1 MLKMICGAILC
12 VCLGY
17 IGLEIK
23 KVYAVRVR
31 YLEDYTAFINELIE
45 EISFFESPIGK
56 FVEGIK
62 EFKKK
67 EFRKTLDEFEKAV
80 SESREFVLKNV
91 YLNKRDVEI
100 IQNCFNSIGKT
111 DAATQLTN
119 LKNSKIY
126 AEGMLKRAEKEYKT
140 KGQLYGKLGILLGLA
155 VMIIVV

>member
-12 VCLGY
+12 VCISY

-23 KVYAVRVR
+23 KVYSIRVR
-31 YLEDYTAFINELIE
+31 YLEDYTVFINELIE
-45 EISFFESPIGK
+45 EISFFKSPIGK
-56 FVEGIK
+56 FVDSIK

-67 EFRKTLDEFEKAV
+67 EFRKTLDEFGKAIT
-80 SESREFVLKNV
+80 ENREFILKNI

-100 IQNCFNSIGKT
+100 IQNCFNAIGKT

-126 AEGMLKRAEKEYKT
+126 AEEMLKRAEKEYKT

-155 VMIIVV
+155 IMIIVV

>member
-1 MLKMICGAILC
+1 M
-12 VCLGY
+12 
-17 IGLEIK
+17 
-23 KVYAVRVR
+23 
-31 YLEDYTAFINELIE
+31 
-45 EISFFESPIGK
+45 
-56 FVEGIK
+56 
-62 EFKKK
+62 
-67 EFRKTLDEFEKAV
+67 
-80 SESREFVLKNV
+80 
-91 YLNKRDVEI
+91 EI